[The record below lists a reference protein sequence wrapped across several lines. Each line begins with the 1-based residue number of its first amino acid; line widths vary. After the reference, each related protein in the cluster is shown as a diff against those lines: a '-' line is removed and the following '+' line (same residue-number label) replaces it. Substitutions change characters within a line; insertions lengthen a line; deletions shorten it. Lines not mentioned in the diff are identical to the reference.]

1 MDRHDI
7 FRKRFEAGEIKVR
20 VDKDAA
26 LKILGSPFTPNRF
39 NLQNW
44 AIFSIGA
51 LLLSLG
57 IFGFFFSHD
66 IMGGII
72 SLGIGMAF
80 AVPATWLMFRKFML
94 NDRVIAYALTWDWF
108 FTKALKSRALVIEEG
123 EHLLWEHSRPE
134 QPRRNPSP
142 LLVPSNT
149 DYLGLQSLGRII
161 DMNYEVAMF
170 YRSMN
175 DSRNQFLQS
184 YRIWGRLDLKH
195 FGE

>member
-7 FRKRFEAGEIKVR
+7 FKKRYKAGEIKIR

-44 AIFSIGA
+44 V
-51 LLLSLG
+51 LLVMGTLG
-57 IFGFFFSHD
+57 ISIASISAFPGDIVASIVLLTLGVGFT
-66 IMGGII
+66 I
-72 SLGIGMAF
+72 
-80 AVPATWLMFRKFML
+80 PALWFVLRKLKL
-94 NDRVIAYALTWDWF
+94 NDRIIAYALTWDWF
-108 FTKALKSRALVIEEG
+108 FNKALKSGALVIEEG
-123 EHLLWEHSRPE
+123 EHLLWENIRPE
-134 QPRRNPSP
+134 RPHRNPSP

-161 DMNYEVAMF
+161 DTNYEVAMF

-195 FGE
+195 FGD